1 MQPKQKEQAKEEFNT
16 ASLGREDGTIE
27 NDRLVSLF
35 FSFRFFFFI
44 LIMKL

>member
-27 NDRLVSLF
+27 NDRLVSF
-35 FSFRFFFFI
+35 CFS
-44 LIMKL
+44 MKL